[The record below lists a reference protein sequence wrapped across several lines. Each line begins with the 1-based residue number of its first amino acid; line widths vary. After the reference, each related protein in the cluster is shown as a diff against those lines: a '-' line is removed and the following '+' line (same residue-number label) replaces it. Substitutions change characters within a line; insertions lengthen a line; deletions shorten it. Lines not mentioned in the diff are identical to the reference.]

1 MDRKEYQRQYYLKNK
16 AKFLCDKEKRK
27 EYKKKY
33 DITSNGKKSNSKR
46 DWKKRGLDMDTFYYV
61 YPIYLNATHC
71 ERCGVKFNA
80 KSKQT
85 IKCMDHCHSTGM
97 FRNVICGRCN
107 LNVIPN
113 IKFNS
118 ISIINTA

>member
-1 MDRKEYQRQYYLKNK
+1 MPLSREQQDKSNAWQRKYHKT
-16 AKFLCDKEKRK
+16 EKGKKTER
-27 EYKKKY
+27 KKK
-33 DITSNGKKSNSKR
+33 
-46 DWKKRGLDMDTFYYV
+46 WKKRGLDMDTFYYV